1 MFFLQGI
8 HKIWRLILLMLAD
21 SGLAVSLRWTGEPDS
36 VIRKRERENVMI
48 ARMEAAA
55 KQKVSIICRLRP

>member
-1 MFFLQGI
+1 
-8 HKIWRLILLMLAD
+8 MLAD